1 MNHENGLRTLMV
13 LVAAF
18 SGSLVIASVL
28 ASKIINIFG
37 VFVPAGV
44 FAYCITF
51 ICTDVISEI
60 WGKRHAN
67 TAVIA
72 GFLTLAIAF
81 LLIQISLH
89 WTAAPFW
96 NNQSAFRAIVGM
108 TPRIILGSIA
118 AYIISQLNDVWLF
131 HFIKEKT
138 GQKHL
143 WLRNNISTTISQF
156 IDSVVFITIAFY
168 GVMPI
173 WPLVFG
179 QWMVKMV
186 IAIADTPIVYCLVW
200 SIRSR
205 VTLY

>member
-1 MNHENGLRTLMV
+1 MNHENGLRTLMF

-67 TAVIA
+67 TAVLA
-72 GFLTLAIAF
+72 GFITLVIAF

-96 NNQSAFRAIVGM
+96 NNQDAFQTIVGM
-108 TPRIILGSIA
+108 TPRIILGSMA
-118 AYIISQLNDVWLF
+118 AYLFSQLNDVWLF
-131 HFIKEKT
+131 HYLRGKT

-143 WLRNNISTTISQF
+143 WLRNNLSTAVSQF
-156 IDSVVFITIAFY
+156 LDSVIFIVIAFY
-168 GVMPI
+168 GVMPV
-173 WPLVFG
+173 WPLIIG
-179 QWMVKMV
+179 QWVVKMCIAV
-186 IAIADTPIVYCLVW
+186 IDTPVVYTCVW
-200 SIRSR
+200 ALRRRLAVS
-205 VTLY
+205 